1 MYTPKPFDQ
10 PDLSQLRAL
19 MRAHPLA
26 TLVSATAEGVDAEH
40 VPLLCLDSPGP
51 FGTLQ
56 GHVAA
61 ASPVST
67 RLGGRDEVL
76 AIFHG
81 PNHYVSPKWYPA
93 TREHG
98 KFVPT
103 WNYVVVH
110 ARGPITWHR
119 DPAWLRAH
127 LERAVEVHEGEHEP
141 WRLSDAPADFIGG
154 LLGAIVGFEIPI
166 VTLAGTWKVG
176 QNRSHA
182 DRHGVVEGLRRAA
195 TPAALEMLKWMSHDD
210 D

>member
-40 VPLLCLDSPGP
+40 VPVLCLDSPGP

-67 RLGGRDEVL
+67 RLEDQSEVL
-76 AIFHG
+76 AIFQG
-81 PNHYVSPKWYPA
+81 PNHYVSPKWYP
-93 TREHG
+93 TKREHG
-98 KFVPT
+98 KVVPT

-127 LERAVEVHEGEHEP
+127 LERAVEVHEDENEP
-141 WRLSDAPADFIGG
+141 WRLSDAPAEFIGG

-166 VTLAGTWKVG
+166 VALTGKWKVS
-176 QNRSHA
+176 QNRNEA
-182 DRHGVVEGLRRAA
+182 DRRGVVKGLRGTG
-195 TPAALEMLKWMSHDD
+195 TPAALQMLEWMDEGD
-210 D
+210 A